1 MGDGMLPEP
10 AQDLFGTVVTGPL
23 GLLRLL
29 ETQLGIPDHETAF
42 TTRLIQYLGC
52 IDRLGRDRAFY
63 GDSYAADPF
72 STARTLLK
80 WRDAWYEAGWDGC
93 FPQGVPERLADMA
106 AIETLARDAVD
117 PGPGQRLQRVIALL
131 ADNPV
136 AISEIRL
143 RDRLEDFPRL
153 WQRLLQALP
162 AEPADASSSAANGRS
177 GSDLRALQ
185 DLLLADAAAPPLAL
199 RGDGSLQV
207 LRAAAPRDS
216 ARVTALLSRHL
227 QEGRP
232 DMTLAV
238 LAEQRGDQ
246 LDEAMEGIGMPR
258 LGFSARSP
266 WRPVFQVLP
275 LACELLWEPL
285 NPTALFQFLSHPV
298 GPIPRRARRILAATV
313 AEVPGIGGPDWER
326 AKRET
331 LESAED
337 AGRLRAELDYWL
349 EPPRVDPATGVDGA
363 LLAERATRVAAWLTG
378 LREASDQPPLQALYG
393 IAINQATELVSAIG
407 RLADHGRERLPRD
420 AVLRLIDDVRGL
432 GAPVADRQAECC
444 PGLPS
449 VLGATHAA
457 GFHDPV
463 DVVIWWDCQATD
475 RIKRWPWTR
484 GERAALAAQG
494 VELEDEEARLG
505 WLGRAWL
512 RPVLAA
518 REQCLFVLHDDAE
531 LHHPAWDRIACLAR
545 DLAPL
550 PVGDGEEVPAPG
562 LSPVE
567 LEARALPPRER
578 WWQLRSPPPLQ
589 VPTVASYSSLDAWIH
604 SPYQWLLRYA
614 ARIRPGTLT
623 TLSDGSTLRGRL
635 AHRLFER
642 FFRAQPDPGHSA
654 LQDIP
659 AWVDEQVPTL
669 LQQEGALLLEAGRQ
683 AECERFIAQLQLA
696 LEALLGHLQQAGVV
710 RVEMELQQHGAFAGG
725 ELQGVIDLLASDGD
739 GREAIVDIKWG
750 GRRYR
755 RESLLAGSYLQLA
768 TYSQLRRT
776 GGAPPHLSYFIV
788 ENAHMLNVDHDFF
801 PEGERVVPQDRESPE
816 QYWRRCEFTWQ
827 WRRAQLEQ
835 GLVEVTVTGTE
846 PDDGSQPGERGLL
859 LPDASDA
866 FNDYAVLTGWEPRE

>member
-10 AQDLFGTVVTGPL
+10 APDRFGDIVTGPL

-52 IDRLGRDRAFY
+52 IDRLDCDTAFY
-63 GDSYAADPF
+63 RDSWAADPF
-72 STARTLLK
+72 STARTLLQ
-80 WRDAWYEAGWDGC
+80 WRDAWYEAGWDGH
-93 FPQGVPERLADMA
+93 FSGDAPARLADMA
-106 AIETLARDAVD
+106 AIETLAREAVD
-117 PGPGQRLQRVIALL
+117 PGVGQRLQRVIALL

-136 AISEIRL
+136 AVSDLQL
-143 RDRLEDFPRL
+143 RDPPADFPWL
-153 WQRLLQALP
+153 WRRLLEVLP
-162 AEPADASSSAANGRS
+162 AALADAPAPSANGRP

-185 DLLLADAAAPPLAL
+185 EQLLAAAPAPLAL
-199 RGDGSLQV
+199 AGDGSLQV

-216 ARVTALLSRHL
+216 ARVTALLARYL
-227 QEGRP
+227 QEGRQ
-232 DMTLAV
+232 DRTLAV
-238 LAEQRGDQ
+238 LAEQRGDL
-246 LDEAMEGIGMPR
+246 LDEAMEAVGAPR

-298 GPIPRRARRILAATV
+298 GPIPRRARLILAATV
-313 AEVPGIGGPDWER
+313 ADVPGIGGPDWER
-326 AKRET
+326 ATAEA
-331 LESAED
+331 LDGAED
-337 AGRLRAELDYWL
+337 ADHLRGEIAYWL
-349 EPPRVDPATGVDGA
+349 ESPRVDPATGVDGVV
-363 LLAERATRVAAWLTG
+363 LVERATRVAAWLTG
-378 LREASDQPPLQALYG
+378 LREASDRPPLQAIYA

-407 RLADHGRERLPRD
+407 RLADHGRRRLPRD

-432 GAPVADRQAECC
+432 GAAVADRQAECF
-444 PGLPS
+444 PGRPR

-457 GFHDPV
+457 GFHGPV
-463 DVVIWWDCQATD
+463 DTVIWWDCQATD
-475 RIKRWPWTR
+475 RVRRWPWTR

-494 VELEDEEARLG
+494 VHLEDEEARLR

-531 LHHPAWDRIACLAR
+531 LHHPTWDRVACLAR
-545 DLAPL
+545 DLAPI
-550 PVGDGEEVPAPG
+550 PVGDGEEEPAPG
-562 LSPVE
+562 LPRIA
-567 LEARALPPRER
+567 LEPRALPPKER
-578 WWQLRSPPPLQ
+578 WWQLPSPPPLQ
-589 VPTVASYSSLDAWIH
+589 APAVTSYSSLDAWIH

-623 TLSDGSTLRGRL
+623 TISDGSTLKGRL

-642 FFRAQPDPGHSA
+642 FFLAQPDPRRAG
-654 LQDIP
+654 LRGIP
-659 AWVDEQVPTL
+659 AWVDEQAPTL
-669 LQQEGALLLEAGRQ
+669 LRQEGALLLEAGRQ
-683 AECERFIAQLQLA
+683 AECEQFVADLQLA
-696 LEALLGHLQQAGVV
+696 LEALLRHLQQAGVV
-710 RVEMELQQHGAFAGG
+710 RVEMELQQQGAFAGG
-725 ELQGVIDLLASDGD
+725 QLQGVIDLLATDGD

-835 GLVEVTVTGTE
+835 GLVEVTVAGTE
-846 PDDGSQPGERGLL
+846 PDERSQPGERGLL
-859 LPDASDA
+859 LPKASDA
-866 FNDYAVLTGWEPRE
+866 FNDYAALTGWEPWE